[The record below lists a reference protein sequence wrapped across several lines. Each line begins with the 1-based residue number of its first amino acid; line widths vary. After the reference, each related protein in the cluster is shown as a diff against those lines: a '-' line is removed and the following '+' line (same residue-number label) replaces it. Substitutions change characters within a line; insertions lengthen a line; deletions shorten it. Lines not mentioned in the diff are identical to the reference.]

1 MKKMKVSAL
10 ALTLM
15 VAMVLAGCGAGQSEV
30 NATVQANAIAEQ
42 TTEAGLEEVTQTI
55 AKPQIKLV
63 TLKQSAEGELL
74 IEDAEGKTYKAT
86 FDPKRNAI
94 VYEDALKKQNT
105 FLIMTGQAILAR
117 DMSGQVSVY
126 VGGKS
131 YPAIVK
137 NGQVSFLD
145 EKKISH
151 TIPLEIQL
159 DPSAQVEQI
168 KATTTSTASPLTA
181 SASRQEQATT
191 VRSETSLTTTQT
203 TEAPTTKPTT
213 TPTTRQTATAPAT
226 TRATEATT
234 TKATTSPTQA
244 TTKATVPVTQPT
256 TTAPTTKASTATP
269 TTAATTKATTQPTTA
284 APTTEATTAAP
295 TTKATTAATTAAP
308 TSNLRYPDYPADW
321 TVANIRADLN
331 GMNGNPDDLSSGFLF
346 IYQTFWST
354 AEVEAYATAYGEELA
369 IKGWRSFAIV
379 DGATNDGGYAWTM
392 WYTP

>member
-105 FLIMTGQAILAR
+105 LLIMTGQAILAR
-117 DMSGQVSVY
+117 DLSGQVSVY

-151 TIPLEIQL
+151 TIPLRTISL
-159 DPSAQVEQI
+159 LPLPPAAAAAAAARRPS
-168 KATTTSTASPLTA
+168 L
-181 SASRQEQATT
+181 
-191 VRSETSLTTTQT
+191 
-203 TEAPTTKPTT
+203 
-213 TPTTRQTATAPAT
+213 PA
-226 TRATEATT
+226 R
-234 TKATTSPTQA
+234 P
-244 TTKATVPVTQPT
+244 PPR
-256 TTAPTTKASTATP
+256 ASTATRSSP
-269 TTAATTKATTQPTTA
+269 FWPS
-284 APTTEATTAAP
+284 P
-295 TTKATTAATTAAP
+295 
-308 TSNLRYPDYPADW
+308 
-321 TVANIRADLN
+321 IRRLC
-331 GMNGNPDDLSSGFLF
+331 
-346 IYQTFWST
+346 
-354 AEVEAYATAYGEELA
+354 
-369 IKGWRSFAIV
+369 
-379 DGATNDGGYAWTM
+379 
-392 WYTP
+392 